1 MNRVILHSD
10 MNSFY
15 ASVEIM
21 LNPSLKGKAVA
32 VCGNTE
38 ERHGIILA
46 KSDPAKKCGVK
57 TGMAAWE
64 AERLCRDIIL
74 VPPQY
79 DEYLKYSKLARE
91 IYSDYTDMIE
101 PYGMDECWLDVTGSD
116 RLFGSGEEIAHK
128 IRRRIKE
135 ELNLTVS
142 VGVSF
147 NKVFAKLASDMKKP
161 DAVNVIDTE
170 NFREK
175 VWKLPAQDLLYVGRA
190 TGEKL
195 RKLGIH
201 TIGDIA
207 ETEERVLK
215 GFLGVNGIYLK
226 KYAMGLD
233 DSPVT
238 DMYSCPLIKSVG
250 HGITCVSDLNTDYEV
265 WKVMLELSQDIGYR
279 LRKYDLKAG
288 GVQLSIRNRNLRFHQ
303 FQGMLD
309 ICTQSPSVIASKGM
323 EIFKGNYDWNIPV
336 RAVGIRAIKLLDKD
350 SFEQLSIFCDGN
362 SLEKINNRDLCI
374 EKIRSRFG
382 RSAIKNA
389 VLMGDLK
396 MPDDGREKVIMPGN
410 FK

>member
-336 RAVGIRAIKLLDKD
+336 RAVGIRAIKLSDKD

>member
-1 MNRVILHSD
+1 MARVILHSD

-21 LNPSLKGKAVA
+21 LNPSLEGKAVA

-38 ERHGIILA
+38 ERHGIVLA
-46 KSDPAKKCGVK
+46 KSDAAKKCGVK

-64 AERLCRDIIL
+64 AERLCRDITF

-79 DEYLKYSKLARE
+79 DEYLKYSKLAHE
-91 IYSDYTDMIE
+91 IYRDYTDQIE

-116 RLFGSGEEIAHK
+116 RLFGTGEEIAQK
-128 IRRRIKE
+128 IRKRIKK

-147 NKVFAKLASDMKKP
+147 NKIFAKLASDMKKP
-161 DAVNVIDTE
+161 DAVTVIGVE

-175 VWKLPAQDLLYVGRA
+175 VWGLPAQDLLFVGRA
-190 TGEKL
+190 TNEKL
-195 RKLGIH
+195 KKLGIH

-207 ETEERVLK
+207 KTDAEVLK
-215 GFLGVNGIYLK
+215 SFLGVNGIYLK
-226 KYAMGLD
+226 KYAMGMD
-233 DSPVT
+233 NSPVT
-238 DMYSCPLIKSVG
+238 DMYSSPPIKSVG
-250 HGITCVSDLNTDYEV
+250 HGITCVSDLNNNNEV
-265 WKVMLELSQDIGYR
+265 WKVMLELSQDIGHR
-279 LRKYDLKAG
+279 LRRYDLKAG
-288 GVQLSIRNRNLRFHQ
+288 GVQLCVRSNDLRFKQ

-309 ICTQSPSVIASKGM
+309 ICTQSPSVIAAKGM
-323 EIFKGNYDWNIPV
+323 ELFERNYDWNIPV
-336 RAVGIRAIKLLDKD
+336 RAVSIRAIKLSDR
-350 SFEQLSIFCDGN
+350 SASEQLSIFCDG
-362 SLEKINNRDLCI
+362 SILEKIDNRDLCI
-374 EKIRSRFG
+374 ERIRSKFG
-382 RSAIKNA
+382 KGAIKNA

>member
-1 MNRVILHSD
+1 M
-10 MNSFY
+10 
-15 ASVEIM
+15 
-21 LNPSLKGKAVA
+21 
-32 VCGNTE
+32 
-38 ERHGIILA
+38 
-46 KSDPAKKCGVK
+46 
-57 TGMAAWE
+57 
-64 AERLCRDIIL
+64 
-74 VPPQY
+74 
-79 DEYLKYSKLARE
+79 
-91 IYSDYTDMIE
+91 
-101 PYGMDECWLDVTGSD
+101 
-116 RLFGSGEEIAHK
+116 
-128 IRRRIKE
+128 
-135 ELNLTVS
+135 NLTVS

-147 NKVFAKLASDMKKP
+147 NKVFAKLASDMKEP

-336 RAVGIRAIKLLDKD
+336 RAVGIRAIKLSDKD

-389 VLMGDLK
+389 VLMGNLI

>member
-336 RAVGIRAIKLLDKD
+336 RAVGIRAIKLSDKD

-389 VLMGDLK
+389 VLMGNLK

>member
-1 MNRVILHSD
+1 MPRVILHSD

-38 ERHGIILA
+38 ERHGIVLA

-64 AERLCRDIIL
+64 AERLCRDIIF

-79 DEYLKYSKLARE
+79 DEYLKYSKAAHE
-91 IYSDYTDMIE
+91 IYKDYTDQIE
-101 PYGMDECWLDVTGSD
+101 PYGMDECWLDVTGSE
-116 RLFGSGEEIAHK
+116 RLFGNGEEIADK
-128 IRRRIKE
+128 IRSRIKK

-142 VGVSF
+142 IGVSF
-147 NKVFAKLASDMKKP
+147 NKIFAKLASDMKKP
-161 DAVNVIDTE
+161 DAVTVISEE
-170 NFREK
+170 NFREI
-175 VWKLPAQDLLYVGRA
+175 VWRLPARDLLFVGRA
-190 TGEKL
+190 TEEKL
-195 RKLGIH
+195 RKIGIH

-207 ETEERVLK
+207 ETDAQVLK
-215 GFLGVNGIYLK
+215 SFFGVNGIYLK

-238 DMYSCPLIKSVG
+238 DMYSSPPIKSVG

-265 WKVMLELSQDIGYR
+265 WRVILELSQDIGHR

-288 GVQLSIRNRNLRFHQ
+288 GVQLSIRSNDLRFHQ
-303 FQGMLD
+303 FQGMTD
-309 ICTQSPSVIASKGM
+309 IYTQSPSVIASKGM
-323 EIFKGNYDWNIPV
+323 ELFKRNYDWDIPV
-336 RAVGIRAIKLLDKD
+336 RAVSIRAINLSDK
-350 SFEQLSIFCDGN
+350 FLCEQLSMFCDGDR
-362 SLEKINNRDLCI
+362 LKKIDNRDLCI
-374 EKIRSRFG
+374 EKIRAKFG
-382 RSAIKNA
+382 KGAIRNA

-410 FK
+410 FQ